1 MHTPRRDQSGVSL
14 SGLLFWAV
22 LLGFS
27 ALIGMKL
34 FPLYSEKF
42 QVDQALKTAA
52 AQATST
58 TSKAD
63 LVKGILRQFEV
74 SDIDRWDD
82 ADFYRLLKVT
92 KAPNSNKRVMSLEY
106 ELRGPFL
113 GDLDIVLKYKRF
125 EPLPASELE

>member
-34 FPLYSEKF
+34 FPL
-42 QVDQALKTAA
+42 KTAA

-82 ADFYRLLKVT
+82 AEFYRLLKVT
-92 KAPNSNKRVMSLEY
+92 KAPNSNKRVMSLDY